1 MGGSGNGDPNVATHY
16 VLIDYENV
24 QPKNLAALK
33 EDAKDRS
40 FRVIVFVGATQ
51 AKIPRDLVFEMQSFG
66 SDAEYLEVTGSGK
79 NALDFHIAYY
89 LGKLARPGSDDHFHV
104 VSRDTG
110 FDVLIKHLQS
120 QGINVDRRKG
130 LFEIPWI
137 QVGESD
143 SFGEQVDKVVQNFD
157 LQGKSRPRKVRTVR
171 TTINALFGK
180 SLTDEQLD
188 ALVKGLQDRKYIAVE
203 GERIRY
209 KP

>member
-1 MGGSGNGDPNVATHY
+1 MATHY

-33 EDAKDRS
+33 EGREGPRLPRHRLRRGHAGQDPAGPGLRDAVLRRRG
-40 FRVIVFVGATQ
+40 RVHRGDGERQ
-51 AKIPRDLVFEMQSFG
+51 D
-66 SDAEYLEVTGSGK
+66 
-79 NALDFHIAYY
+79 ALDFHIAYY
-89 LGKLARPGSDDHFHV
+89 LGKLARSGSEDHFHV

-137 QVGESD
+137 EVGESD
-143 SFGEQVDKVVQNFD
+143 SFGDQVDKVVHTFD

-180 SLTDEQLD
+180 GLTTNNST
-188 ALVKGLQDRKYIAVE
+188 RW
-203 GERIRY
+203 
-209 KP
+209 

>member
-1 MGGSGNGDPNVATHY
+1 MPTHY

-33 EDAKDRS
+33 DDAKGRS
-40 FRVIVFVGATQ
+40 FRVLVFVGATQ

-66 SDAEYLEVTGSGK
+66 RDAEYIEISGSGK

-89 LGKLARPGSDDHFHV
+89 LGELAEPGSENRFHV

-110 FDVLIKHLQS
+110 FDPLIKHLQS
-120 QGINVDRRKG
+120 RGINVERRKG
-130 LFEIPWI
+130 LFEIPWLRL
-137 QVGESD
+137 VETD
-143 SFGEQVDKVVQNFD
+143 SFSEQVDKVVHNFD
-157 LQGKSRPRKVRTVR
+157 LQGKSRPRKVRTVK
-171 TTINALFGK
+171 TTINNLFGK

-188 ALVKGLQDRKYIAVE
+188 ALVDGLVERKYIAVE